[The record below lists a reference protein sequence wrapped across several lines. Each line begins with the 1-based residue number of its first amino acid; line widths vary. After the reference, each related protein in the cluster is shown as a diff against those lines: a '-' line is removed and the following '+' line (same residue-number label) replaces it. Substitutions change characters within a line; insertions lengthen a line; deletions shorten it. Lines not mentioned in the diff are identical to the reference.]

1 MDNVAITRKRL
12 LSFGAVSAGALLLRT
27 QRVRGATV
35 DRVRSG
41 PRIDIHAHAITPSI
55 EGALAGR
62 GHRRFEGRELPTWS
76 VEEALAYVDRQG
88 IDVQVLSTPDP
99 GLTLMPVGSHA
110 SMARAVNDEFASVV
124 ARGGGRFAWFA
135 VLPLRAGVRAA
146 IAECRR
152 AMAAGAS
159 GVVLPTTVDRLQL
172 GHSTFSPLLA
182 ELSRR
187 RVRAMV
193 HPVAPAGEQ
202 MWPAA
207 QDPSTADTLE
217 HAFAS
222 VRCAASLLYGGAF
235 VRAPH
240 LRLLFGGGG
249 GGLPF
254 MASRIALP
262 DQAFGQDLLVRPLR
276 NLTFDTANASG
287 PGAMRAARAFVH
299 SPTQLLYGS
308 DWPLTPERSVA
319 EALLHAPEDE
329 LDVIVGG
336 AALARFP
343 ALAAQAE
350 DLR

>member
-1 MDNVAITRKRL
+1 MGDVAFTRKRL
-12 LSFGAVSAGALLLRT
+12 LSAGAVSASALLLRA
-27 QRVRGATV
+27 QSVRGETADDV
-35 DRVRSG
+35 QAG
-41 PRIDIHAHAITPSI
+41 ARIDIHGHAITPSI
-55 EGALAGR
+55 EGALADR
-62 GHRRFEGRELPTWS
+62 GHRRFEGRDLPTWS
-76 VEEALAYVDRQG
+76 VEEARSYLDRQG
-88 IDVQVLSTPDP
+88 IDLQVLSTPDP
-99 GLTLMPVGSHA
+99 GLTLVPVESHV
-110 SMARAVNDEFASVV
+110 SMARAINDEFASVV

-135 VLPLRAGVRAA
+135 VLPLRAGVHAA

-152 AMAAGAS
+152 AMGAGAS
-159 GVVLPTTVDRLQL
+159 GVILPTTVDRRQL
-172 GHSTFSPLLA
+172 GHRAFLPLLA

-187 RVRAMV
+187 RVAAMV
-193 HPVAPAGEQ
+193 HPVAPAGPE
-202 MWPAA
+202 MWPE

-254 MASRIALP
+254 MASRVALP
-262 DQAFGQDLLVRPLR
+262 DQAFGRDVLVRPLR
-276 NLTFDTANASG
+276 DLWFDTANASG
-287 PGAMRAARAFVH
+287 PGAMRTARSFVH

-319 EALLHAPEDE
+319 EALSHVPANEMDI
-329 LDVIVGG
+329 VVGG

-343 ALAAQAE
+343 ALAARAE